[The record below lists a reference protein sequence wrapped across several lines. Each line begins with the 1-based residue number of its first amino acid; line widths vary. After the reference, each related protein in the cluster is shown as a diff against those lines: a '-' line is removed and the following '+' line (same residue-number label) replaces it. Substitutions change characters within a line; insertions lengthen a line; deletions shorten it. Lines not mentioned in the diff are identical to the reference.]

1 MDVTVTGAVSH
12 LRDGPGGQVETGTL
26 WVMPCMT
33 RCDVAMT
40 IMTQEQPN
48 RGTGRKI
55 TVVLVLLVIVMAFY
69 VGSFLVLRG

>member
-1 MDVTVTGAVSH
+1 
-12 LRDGPGGQVETGTL
+12 
-26 WVMPCMT
+26 MPCMT